1 MNRLVPN
8 LYQGFLLLF
17 RGPKK
22 FLVRFGYQFEG
33 VRIESLAKIN
43 GSRGSIS
50 ARQGWSRRPR
60 EKMGDAIVKIFL
72 ESTRDTGLE
81 RFPKFGDDRVHEK
94 TAATFPVISPPL
106 KTVIIYQRSY
116 NYDWQDY

>member
-17 RGPKK
+17 RGPKI

-50 ARQGWSRRPR
+50 VRQGWSRRPR

-72 ESTRDTGLE
+72 QSTRSTGL
-81 RFPKFGDDRVHEK
+81 
-94 TAATFPVISPPL
+94 
-106 KTVIIYQRSY
+106 
-116 NYDWQDY
+116 